1 MDPGFDSLGS
11 MPYRQAPIKIP
22 PPPPLQ
28 SVNKRARLLVWQNH
42 KKEILIAT
50 VVALAAFVAHV
61 WFVNFQG
68 PRNAVDMML
77 FFIMMFDMT
86 VPLLVVAAYFDAVY
100 YYKMKIVY
108 S

>member
-1 MDPGFDSLGS
+1 
-11 MPYRQAPIKIP
+11 
-22 PPPPLQ
+22 
-28 SVNKRARLLVWQNH
+28 
-42 KKEILIAT
+42 
-50 VVALAAFVAHV
+50 
-61 WFVNFQG
+61 
-68 PRNAVDMML
+68 ML